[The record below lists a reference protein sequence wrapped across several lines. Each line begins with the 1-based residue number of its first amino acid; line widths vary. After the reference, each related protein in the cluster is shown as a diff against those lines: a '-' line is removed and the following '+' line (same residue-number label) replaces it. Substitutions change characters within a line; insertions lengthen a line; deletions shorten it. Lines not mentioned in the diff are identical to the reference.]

1 METVELTAE
10 EFRSFQEYIY
20 QHSGIRIPETKRSML
35 SNRIRRRLRA
45 TGITSFQEY
54 FDFLTS
60 VRGQT
65 ELGDFLNAVT
75 TNETF
80 FFRTLT
86 HFEWFR
92 DEFLREMSSR
102 PRAGEHARQIRVWSA
117 ACSTGEEPYS
127 LALCLAEKI
136 WTFKDW
142 TLQIL
147 GTDISDDV
155 LATAREAVF
164 KERALELVTD
174 SQRRRYFQK
183 QKDGSGWKLRDEIKG
198 LVEFRRH
205 NLMKRLVLPPFD
217 CIFIRN
223 VLIYFDRESKQTA
236 VRQLIQSLADGGYLV
251 VGPSEGVHDLLGDLK
266 RHQTFL
272 YQKVPS
278 EGADGNSAS
287 R

>member
-10 EFRSFQEYIY
+10 EFRSFQEHIY
-20 QHSGIRIPETKRSML
+20 HHSGIRIPEMKRSLL

-45 TGITSFQEY
+45 TGIATFQEY

-60 VRGQT
+60 VRGRA
-65 ELGDFLNAVT
+65 ELGDFLNAIT

-80 FFRTLT
+80 FFRTQT
-86 HFEWFR
+86 HFDWFR
-92 DEFLREMSSR
+92 NEFLPEMSSR
-102 PRAGEHARQIRVWSA
+102 ARSGDHSKQIRVWSA
-117 ACSTGEEPYS
+117 ACSSGEEPYS
-127 LALCLAEKI
+127 LALCLAEKT
-136 WTFKDW
+136 WSFKDW
-142 TLQIL
+142 NLQIL

-155 LATAREAVF
+155 LDTAREAVF

-183 QKDGSGWKLRDEIKG
+183 LKDGSGWKLRDEIRG

-223 VLIYFDRESKQTA
+223 VLIYFDRESKQEV
-236 VRQLIQSLADGGYLV
+236 VRHLIQSLAGGGYLV
-251 VGPSEGVHDLLGDLK
+251 VGPSEGVHDLLGELK
-266 RHQTFL
+266 RHKTFL
-272 YQKVPS
+272 YQKLAS
-278 EGADGNSAS
+278 EGTDGKAEA